1 MVDQTLSVLGTT
13 LTVTVGLMLGVWL
26 LSLIK
31 TDASIVDIFW
41 GLGFVVIAV
50 VCYSIA
56 RGYVGRKILITVLTA
71 AWGIRLAMYIL
82 WRNAGKGEDFRY
94 RAMRSRYGK
103 RFPLV
108 SLYTV
113 FGVQG
118 LLMWIISLPLQ
129 VGEISREP

>member
-1 MVDQTLSVLGTT
+1 MDQTLSVLGTT

-103 RFPLV
+103 RFPLKC
-108 SLYTV
+108 
-113 FGVQG
+113 G
-118 LLMWIISLPLQ
+118 
-129 VGEISREP
+129 SRSTLAI